1 MSISPLAVMEGY
13 PDGSTWTHYF
23 HDVHTARWNLSAL
36 REAHP
41 FREYVAIGFEDTE

>member
-1 MSISPLAVMEGY
+1 MPDATCVILEGY

-23 HDVHTARWNLSAL
+23 FNEESARWNLRAL

-41 FREYVAIGFEDTE
+41 AREYLPIGFEEEP